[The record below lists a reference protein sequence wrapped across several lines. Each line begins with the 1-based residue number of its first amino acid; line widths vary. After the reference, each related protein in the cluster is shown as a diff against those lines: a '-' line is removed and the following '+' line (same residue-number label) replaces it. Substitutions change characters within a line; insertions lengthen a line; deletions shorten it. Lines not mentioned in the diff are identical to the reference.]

1 MVSWQVV
8 VAIAVGSAL
17 TAGIACAGV
26 VWLSKLVRAA
36 SRVGSTPSSPDT
48 KPPVPSD
55 VDGTVLRVLSE
66 RIAILEG
73 SIPALQQTLTGYSA
87 LASRIADL
95 EARLP
100 TLADAYDR
108 FSQTTLN
115 AEKRRTETERRAEL
129 KRIAA
134 GEEEPTVAEA
144 AAKMGLAGDA
154 AAAQAAADESKP
166 TGKRAGVYG
175 QGGNSGRR

>member
-1 MVSWQVV
+1 MVSWQVA
-8 VAIAVGSAL
+8 VAIAAASAL
-17 TAGIACAGV
+17 TAGIACVGV
-26 VWLSKLVRAA
+26 VWLSKLVRVA
-36 SRVGSTPSSPDT
+36 SREGSTPSRPGSES
-48 KPPVPSD
+48 PVPSD

-66 RIAILEG
+66 RLAILEG

-115 AEKRRTETERRAEL
+115 AEKRRSETERRAEL
-129 KRIAA
+129 KRSK
-134 GEEEPTVAEA
+134 EEPEGPTVAEA
-144 AAKMGLAGDA
+144 AAQMGLAADA
-154 AAAQAAADESKP
+154 AAVETAVQKSAD
-166 TGKRAGVYG
+166 GKRPGVYG
-175 QGGNSGRR
+175 SGGNSGRG